1 MALRAAAGARLA
13 ALGVFAVAAVGLW
26 QASSL
31 ERWSF
36 EGPGPGLF
44 PLLAGGVC
52 ALLALVVTVWPGR
65 AAAGDSGDSGD
76 SGDGLPPDA
85 SQRRAGDRRF
95 ACYVAALAFLA
106 VAPGLLGITISAIA
120 IAVLLIRVAEGRS
133 WRAAVSYG
141 VCAAV
146 IALVGFG
153 WLLRV
158 DLPSGPIEQAFFALV
173 R

>member
-1 MALRAAAGARLA
+1 MSLRAAAGARLA
-13 ALGVFAVAAVGLW
+13 ALAVFAVAVVGLW

-44 PLLAGGVC
+44 PLMAGGAC
-52 ALLALVVTVWPGR
+52 ALLALVVALVPGR
-65 AAAGDSGDSGD
+65 AAAGEAD
-76 SGDGLPPDA
+76 DA
-85 SQRRAGDRRF
+85 EPIATGPGRAGDRRF
-95 ACYVAALAFLA
+95 ACYLAALAFLA
-106 VAPGLLGITISAIA
+106 VAPGMLGITVSAIV
-120 IAVLLIRVAEGRS
+120 ISVLLIRVAEGRS
-133 WRAAVSYG
+133 WLAALIYG
-141 VCAAV
+141 VAAAL

>member
-1 MALRAAAGARLA
+1 MSAGRAALGPRAAALGLLA
-13 ALGVFAVAAVGLW
+13 AAGIGLW
-26 QASSL
+26 QAAGL

-52 ALLALVVTVWPGR
+52 AALAIVVAVFPGR
-65 AAAGDSGDSGD
+65 SASTDDSEPQAGDATDTT
-76 SGDGLPPDA
+76 A
-85 SQRRAGDRRF
+85 TRRRF
-95 ACYVAALAFLA
+95 ALYALALGLLA
-106 VAPGLLGITISAIA
+106 VGPAHLGIALSSIA
-120 IAVLLIRVAEGRS
+120 ISVLLIRYAERRP
-133 WRAAVSYG
+133 WRAALVYG
-141 VCAAV
+141 VCAAL

-158 DLPSGPIEQAFFALV
+158 DLPAGPIERAFFALV

>member
-52 ALLALVVTVWPGR
+52 ALLALVVALVPGR
-65 AAAGDSGDSGD
+65 AAAADTD
-76 SGDGLPPDA
+76 DGLPPDA

-95 ACYVAALAFLA
+95 ACYAAALAFLA

>member
-1 MALRAAAGARLA
+1 MGLRAAAGARLA
-13 ALGVFAVAAVGLW
+13 ALGVLAVAAVGLW

-52 ALLALVVTVWPGR
+52 ALLALVVTAFPGR
-65 AAAGDSGDSGD
+65 AATGDTEDD
-76 SGDGLPPDA
+76 EPLAA
-85 SQRRAGDRRF
+85 SQRLGSDRRF

-133 WRAAVSYG
+133 WRAAIGYG